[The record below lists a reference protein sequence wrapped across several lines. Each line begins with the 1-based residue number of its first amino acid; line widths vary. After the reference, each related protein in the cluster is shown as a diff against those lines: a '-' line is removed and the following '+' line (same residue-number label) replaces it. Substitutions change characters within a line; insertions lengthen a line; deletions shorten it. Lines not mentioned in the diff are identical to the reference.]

1 MVGIRIFHI
10 CQQHFAKQLPVKNVN
25 PHGCQITFWV
35 FRFFFELYDSVVI
48 IHTYHTK
55 AFYFF
60 LIFTGGADDSD
71 IRTLC
76 DMILKHFIIIHPIY
90 TVTGCDN
97 YIWFMTFFQ
106 KINVLIDGI
115 CCSLI
120 PQAIVLR
127 DRRCKYKQ
135 TALFTSKI
143 PPFRG
148 A

>member
-1 MVGIRIFHI
+1 MSAFKCRAL
-10 CQQHFAKQLPVKNVN
+10 QKLDQLSSSYYVDTGRNCIIGRN
-25 PHGCQITFWV
+25 DW
-35 FRFFFELYDSVVI
+35 FFFELYDSVVI

-76 DMILKHFIIIHPIY
+76 DMILKHFIIIHPVY